1 MAGGI
6 VAALIGPTLARFGG
20 PLFQHL
26 EYIGSFLI
34 ISIIS
39 LVAMGILSSLHIA
52 NTVEQKSNFT
62 AGRPWQKI
70 VFQPTYL
77 VAFVWC
83 RNRLRHH
90 DFRYDR
96 NTHCYATFTP

>member
-6 VAALIGPTLARFGG
+6 VAALIGPTLARFGR

-52 NTVEQKSNFT
+52 DTVEQKL
-62 AGRPWQKI
+62 I
-70 VFQPTYL
+70 LVL
-77 VAFVWC
+77 VAHGTRLSF
-83 RNRLRHH
+83 NR
-90 DFRYDR
+90 
-96 NTHCYATFTP
+96 PI